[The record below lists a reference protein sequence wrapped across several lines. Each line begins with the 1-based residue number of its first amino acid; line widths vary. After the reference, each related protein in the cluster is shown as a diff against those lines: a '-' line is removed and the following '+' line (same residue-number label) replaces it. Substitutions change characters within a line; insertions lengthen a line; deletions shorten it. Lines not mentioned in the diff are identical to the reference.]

1 MTVGYSNPCC
11 SFARLCIT
19 YLFILTR
26 IGDHAY
32 NGVDNHGE
40 QVNLRDLEYLVALAE
55 ERHFRKAAEKCFVS
69 QPTLSGQLRK
79 LEDELGVLLMERTS
93 RKVLFTPAGDA
104 ITAQARRVLAATKDL
119 RDIAR
124 TFTEPM
130 SGELHIGLIP
140 TVGPYLLP
148 HIIPSLRQHFPELQ
162 IFLYEAQT
170 QVLLKQLAD
179 GDLDCLILAQLDD
192 MDNFG
197 SIPLYDEPMLLAL
210 PAGDKWAERT
220 EIGLEE
226 LKGEKLL
233 MLEDGHCLRDQAM
246 GFCFAAGIGEDSHFK
261 GTSLET
267 LRNMVAAG
275 SGLTL
280 IPKLAVTEHK
290 EDSGVRY
297 LSVTNPCP
305 SRTITLLHR
314 SHSVRRPCF
323 NEMARVISRL
333 LSELL

>member
-1 MTVGYSNPCC
+1 M
-11 SFARLCIT
+11 
-19 YLFILTR
+19 
-26 IGDHAY
+26 
-32 NGVDNHGE
+32 
-40 QVNLRDLEYLVALAE
+40 NLRDLEYLVALAE

-79 LEDELGVLLMERTS
+79 LEDELGVVLMERTS

-104 ITAQARRVLAATKDL
+104 ITAQARRVLAETKEL

-148 HIIPSLRQHFPELQ
+148 HIIPVLKQHFPELH
-162 IFLYEAQT
+162 IYLYEAQT
-170 QVLLKQLAD
+170 HSLLKQLAD
-179 GDLDCLILAQLDD
+179 GDLDCLILAQLEH

-197 SIPLYDEPMLLAL
+197 SLPLYDEPMRLAL
-210 PAGDKWAERT
+210 PAEHAWAER
-220 EIGLEE
+220 EQIALSE
-226 LKGEKLL
+226 LQGEKLL

-246 GFCFAAGIGEDSHFK
+246 GFCFAAGIGEDNHFQA
-261 GTSLET
+261 TSLET

-280 IPKLAVTEHK
+280 IPQLAIGLHNGNLGVSYIPVTDPE
-290 EDSGVRY
+290 
-297 LSVTNPCP
+297 PQ
-305 SRTITLLHR
+305 RTIALLYR
-314 SHSVRRPCF
+314 IHSVRRPCF
-323 NEMARVISRL
+323 NEMAKVISQLIKGL
-333 LSELL
+333 L

>member
-1 MTVGYSNPCC
+1 M
-11 SFARLCIT
+11 
-19 YLFILTR
+19 
-26 IGDHAY
+26 
-32 NGVDNHGE
+32 
-40 QVNLRDLEYLVALAE
+40 NLRDLEYLVALAE

-79 LEDELGVLLMERTS
+79 LEDELGVVLMERTS

-104 ITAQARRVLAATKDL
+104 ITAQARRVLAETKEL

-148 HIIPSLRQHFPELQ
+148 HIIPVLKQHFPELH
-162 IFLYEAQT
+162 IYLYEAQT
-170 QVLLKQLAD
+170 HTLLKQLAD
-179 GDLDCLILAQLDD
+179 GDLDCLILAQLEH

-197 SIPLYDEPMLLAL
+197 SLPLYDEPMMLAL
-210 PAGDKWAERT
+210 PTEHAWAER
-220 EIGLEE
+220 E
-226 LKGEKLL
+226 LVALSELQGEKLL

-246 GFCFAAGIGEDSHFK
+246 GFCFAAGIGEDNHFQA
-261 GTSLET
+261 TSLET

-280 IPKLAVTEHK
+280 IPKLAVGQHNGNL
-290 EDSGVRY
+290 GVSY
-297 LSVTNPCP
+297 IPVTAPEP
-305 SRTITLLHR
+305 HRTIALLYR
-314 SHSVRRPCF
+314 IHSVRRPCF
-323 NEMARVISRL
+323 NEMAKVISQLIKERL
-333 LSELL
+333 

>member
-1 MTVGYSNPCC
+1 M
-11 SFARLCIT
+11 
-19 YLFILTR
+19 
-26 IGDHAY
+26 
-32 NGVDNHGE
+32 
-40 QVNLRDLEYLVALAE
+40 NLRDLEYLVALAE

-79 LEDELGVLLMERTS
+79 LEEELGVLLMERTS
-93 RKVLFTPAGDA
+93 RRVLFTPAGEA
-104 ITAQARRVLAATKDL
+104 ITAQARRVLAATKEL

-148 HIIPSLRQHFPELQ
+148 YIIPALKQHFPELH
-162 IFLYEAQT
+162 IYLYEAQT

-179 GDLDCLILAQLDD
+179 GELDCLILARLDN

-197 SIPLYDEPMLLAL
+197 ALPLYDEPMLLAL
-210 PAGDKWAERT
+210 PADHPWAGRGS
-220 EIGLEE
+220 IALGE

-233 MLEDGHCLRDQAM
+233 MLEDGHCLREQAM
-246 GFCFAAGIGEDSHFK
+246 GFCFAAGIGEDSHFQA
-261 GTSLET
+261 TSLET

-280 IPKLAVTEHK
+280 IPRLAVSRHNGEL
-290 EDSGVRY
+290 GVKY
-297 LSVTNPCP
+297 LSVTDPEP
-305 SRTITLLHR
+305 SRNIALLYR
-314 SHSVRRPCF
+314 LHSVRRPCF
-323 NEMARVISRL
+323 NEMAKVIGELVRNL
-333 LSELL
+333 L